1 MKRRAFIVLL
11 PLAAFLVA
19 AAVPMLVLQVE
30 AVKKDRILLVR
41 AVQPESTFATRFIH
55 SVELCPV
62 NEYFRI
68 DEQGRIVLFETTFA
82 YSSVGLPYRAFGQ
95 EIFAVEK
102 DKFRLSNMHRVI
114 PAINLWVNEK
124 YDNTLSIGQ
133 EKIPLFK
140 LAGNTLLKISIE
152 RLSLL
157 RYLLVRSRTWLD
169 L

>member
-1 MKRRAFIVLL
+1 MKRRAFIILL
-11 PLAAFLVA
+11 PLAAFVVA
-19 AAVPMLVLQVE
+19 AAVPILVLQVE
-30 AVKKDRILLVR
+30 AVKQNRVLLVR
-41 AVQPESTFATRFIH
+41 AVQPEATFATRFIH

-62 NEYFRI
+62 KEYFRI
-68 DEQGRIVLFETTFA
+68 DDQGRIVLFETTFA

-95 EIFAVEK
+95 EIFSVEK
-102 DKFRLSNMHRVI
+102 DQFRLSNMHRVI

-124 YDNTLSIGQ
+124 YDNTLSLGEEQ
-133 EKIPLFK
+133 IPLFK

-157 RYLLVRSRTWLD
+157 RYLLVRSTISFD